1 MGNFF
6 EGGGGSLISGAI
18 GMVGGAISDRR
29 NYKNQLKLMEQQQQY
44 NKELGEIN
52 QGYAKEMAAINQQYA
67 LQAGKQSHLYNQEMW
82 DYTNYE
88 NQVKHLEAA
97 GLNPALLYGQGG
109 GGGASTAGGAVG
121 NGQGTAGQAPSGG
134 SPQAIR
140 SQMIE
145 GTGMGIQLGLMKA
158 QKQNIEAD
166 TAKKEA
172 DAKKTAGADTIYTET
187 LTKLA
192 NADIDYKNM
201 SVEKVAAEIKTIGD
215 MGVKLMQEAR
225 KLASEADYNEQTL
238 NDRVTKAANESI
250 GSILDNMQKS
260 MNIRLTEAQ
269 IKAIGE
275 NIAIAWFN
283 AGTNRM
289 NATTAADHV
298 ANELIK
304 ITGDLD
310 IRKKT
315 LLKDWIYQGVHAGV
329 ALLEGVTD
337 VVKIKALIKA
347 AAKGIKEVITK
358 SGKKDKDG
366 TWTEDTIRELFKE

>member
-1 MGNFF
+1 MGQFF
-6 EGGGGSLISGAI
+6 EKGGGSLISGAI
-18 GMVGGAISDRR
+18 GMIGGAISDRR
-29 NYKNQLKLMEQQQQY
+29 NYKNQLKLMEQQHQY
-44 NKELGEIN
+44 NKEIGEIN

-121 NGQGTAGQAPSGG
+121 NGQGTPGQAPSGG
-134 SPQAIR
+134 SPQALR

-145 GTGMGIQLGLMKA
+145 GTGMGIQLGLMEA
-158 QKQNIEAD
+158 QKRNIEAD

-172 DAKKTAGADTIYTET
+172 DAKKTAGADTEYTRM
-187 LTKLA
+187 LTELA
-192 NADIDYKNM
+192 KTEIDYKTM
-201 SVEKVAAEIKTIGD
+201 T
-215 MGVKLMQEAR
+215 
-225 KLASEADYNEQTL
+225 ASEADYNEKTMD
-238 NDRVTKAANESI
+238 DRVAKAGYETVNSMLDNIQKMRNIKLTETQTKAIA
-250 GSILDNMQKS
+250 
-260 MNIRLTEAQ
+260 
-269 IKAIGE
+269 E

-289 NATTAADHV
+289 NATTAADRA
-298 ANELIK
+298 ANELMK

-310 IRKKT
+310 IRERT

-347 AAKGIKEVITK
+347 ASKGIKEVITK
-358 SGKKDKDG
+358 SGRKDKNG